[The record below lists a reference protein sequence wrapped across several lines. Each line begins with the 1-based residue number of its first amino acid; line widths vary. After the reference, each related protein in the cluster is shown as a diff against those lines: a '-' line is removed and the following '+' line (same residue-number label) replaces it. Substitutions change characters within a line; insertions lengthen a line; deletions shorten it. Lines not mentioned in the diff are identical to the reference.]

1 MDEFIQFF
9 ARFGLP
15 ITLIAFAGIA
25 ILGIMKYCNLFAGL
39 QEQTRHFVYVGI
51 SAGLSIVGSII
62 YLLVVGQFESNLIVA
77 VTLAIYALNQ
87 TWYNIFKVT
96 SFNNLM
102 IKLLTK
108 IIEFIKAHSKE

>member
-1 MDEFIQFF
+1 MDEFIRFF

-25 ILGIMKYCNLFAGL
+25 ILGIMKYCDLFAGL

-51 SAGLSIVGSII
+51 SAGLSIIGSIV
-62 YLLVVGQFESNLIVA
+62 YLLIVGQFELNFIVA
-77 VTLAIYALNQ
+77 IALAIYALNQ

-96 SFNNLM
+96 SFNDLM
-102 IKLLTK
+102 TKLLTK
-108 IIEFIKAHSKE
+108 IIEFINTHSKE

>member
-1 MDEFIQFF
+1 MDEFISFF
-9 ARFGLP
+9 AEFGLP

-51 SAGLSIVGSII
+51 SAGLSVIGSII
-62 YLLVVGQFESNLIVA
+62 YLLIVGQFELNFIVA
-77 VTLAIYALNQ
+77 ITLAIYALNQ

-96 SFNNLM
+96 SLNDLM
-102 IKLLTK
+102 TKLLTK

>member
-15 ITLIAFAGIA
+15 ITLIAFAGVA
-25 ILGIMKYCNLFAGL
+25 ILGIMKYCDLFTGL

-62 YLLVVGQFESNLIVA
+62 YLLIVGQFEPNLIVA
-77 VTLAIYALNQ
+77 VALAIYALNQ

-96 SFNNLM
+96 SFNDLM
-102 IKLLTK
+102 TKLLTK
-108 IIEFIKAHSKE
+108 IIEFIKEHSKE

>member
-1 MDEFIQFF
+1 MDEFTQFF

-25 ILGIMKYCNLFAGL
+25 ILGIMKYCDLFIGL

-51 SAGLSIVGSII
+51 SAGLSIIGAII
-62 YLLVVGQFESNLIVA
+62 YLLIVGQFELNFVVA
-77 VTLAIYALNQ
+77 IALAIYALNQ

-96 SFNNLM
+96 SFNDLM
-102 IKLLTK
+102 TMLLTK
-108 IIEFIKAHSKE
+108 IIEFINAHLKK